1 MLLPGRRLVRQH
13 VRRDAAIKQAVPSA
27 LAHVVAGVEGN
38 PQQPGLAAAVAMKAI
53 QTAPGFQVGLLHGVL
68 RLHAV
73 PQVQVTG
80 AQQGSLVGF
89 HQLLEQLPLGLCGVR
104 ALDLIHARPPPF
116 TSIDDWQLL
125 IGGEDKTPVSVQI
138 ALGGE
143 GDTAHITSSALPGI
157 QLSVPKAAIFAAFKQ
172 QQEEAPPVE
181 FTAASAQ
188 RYAEVFGQYIAG
200 LTQSAAEG
208 TEEGVFEIGGVG
220 QFTKK
225 TVFDIDSKGIT
236 QLLSNLLEALK
247 QDNDTQ
253 ALLDGYLATA
263 EDTTTKSAAEFIAEA
278 EKAIGEEQQKE
289 NRVVAHHTG
298 YESADGLTKYSETET
313 TSSAADVPAMMIAL
327 YQQADAEGNEEYTQV
342 HITVNNPE
350 AEAATAPDWVAISQG
365 VLDGTNKNA
374 MVLTVESR
382 SAKGAQEDARN
393 TESTVGFHTA
403 QGYFGV
409 IARDET
415 AGFSSKGSLSIAALS
430 PDPLFTLHY
439 NSVPAA
445 AALDLGLTAN
455 AVTINA
461 GDAISDEEGNLIAQ
475 TLFEKGLP
483 AIIEALPE
491 EVAQFLSIV
500 LEPSEAEV
508 PGEVPAAS

>member
-1 MLLPGRRLVRQH
+1 MKMTRGNRKPKRLVALF
-13 VRRDAAIKQAVPSA
+13 VA
-27 LAHVVAGVEGN
+27 LAMVFTLGLTAMAENLTEVGVSPALPQEGY
-38 PQQPGLAAAVAMKAI
+38 LKSDIRVEI
-53 QTAPGFQVGLLHGVL
+53 
-68 RLHAV
+68 HAD
-73 PQVQVTG
+73 T
-80 AQQGSLVGF
+80 LF
-89 HQLLEQLPLGLCGVR
+89 DLLEQHVFDGQTDREGVWQIR
-104 ALDLIHARPPPF
+104 GIVEGINKLDATVVQGADVF
-116 TSIDDWQLL
+116 QLL

-483 AIIEALPE
+483 AIFEALPD